1 MSTEPARIPG
11 KKTDH
16 RWRFLRDVLVFQ
28 LKMLI
33 GSFRD
38 FALVPVSLGA
48 ALLDLIMKNER
59 EGYLFYK
66 VMRWAWHSE
75 EMINVYSLIKDE
87 VGEKEV
93 DPNHTVDSVIARIEG
108 VLVREYQ
115 KGGTAAGI
123 KNALDKVIDQV
134 HHETSSTRDHVRGA
148 LAGTKR
154 ALGLEDKKE

>member
-1 MSTEPARIPG
+1 MSTEPAKIPA

-66 VMRWAWHSE
+66 VMRWAWRSE
-75 EMINVYSLIKDE
+75 EMINVYSLIKNE
-87 VGEKEV
+87 VEEKVV
-93 DPNHTVDSVIARIEG
+93 DPNYTVDSVIARIEG

-134 HHETSSTRDHVRGA
+134 HHETHATRDQVRGA

-154 ALGLEDKKE
+154 ALGLEDKRE

>member
-1 MSTEPARIPG
+1 MNTDPAPIPAKEP
-11 KKTDH
+11 DH

-28 LKMLI
+28 VKMLL

-38 FALVPVSLGA
+38 FALVPISLGA
-48 ALLDLIMKNER
+48 ALLDLIMKNEH
-59 EGYLFYK
+59 EGYFFYK

-75 EMINVYSLIKDE
+75 EMINVYSLIKNE
-87 VGEKEV
+87 VGETMVE
-93 DPNHTVDSVIARIEG
+93 PSYTVDSVIARIEG

-123 KNALDKVIDQV
+123 KDALDKVIDQV
-134 HHETSSTRDHVRGA
+134 HQETHATKDHVRGA

-154 ALGLEDKKE
+154 ALGLEDKRE